1 MKVLSTGR
9 MFAREM
15 IGKSKWFSA
24 WSSADIDDFFAKS
37 ELRSY
42 KKQDLLYRD
51 YQANELIFLVEGSAW
66 ACLQSDQGIVRF
78 GLVRSSIVIGLSQ
91 LLGQTFSDEPC
102 YEFYL
107 AEDALALAI
116 PTAALTE
123 RLMARPV
130 LWQSVAQAAV
140 LYQRHCIKLALLL
153 YAGPTKERLVSAL
166 FQFGASTAIRA
177 NWLSTRGVDIS
188 QEDLAILVQA
198 SRQHV
203 NRALKELEADG
214 VIALSYK
221 RIEIVNPAELER
233 LALARLVVKPLHG

>member
-1 MKVLSTGR
+1 
-9 MFAREM
+9 MFARDL

-42 KKQDLLYRD
+42 KKHDLLYRD
-51 YQANELIFLVEGSAW
+51 YQATELIFLVEGSAW

-78 GLVRSSIVIGLSQ
+78 GLVRPSIVVGLSQ
-91 LLGQTFSDEPC
+91 LLGETFSDEPC

-107 AEDALALAI
+107 AEDSLALAI
-116 PTAALTE
+116 PTSALKE
-123 RLMARPV
+123 RLLARPV
-130 LWQSVAQAAV
+130 LWQSVAKAAI

-166 FQFGASTAIRA
+166 FQFGASVAMRS
-177 NWLSTRGVDIS
+177 NSLSTRGVDIS
-188 QEDLAILVQA
+188 QEDLAILIQA

-203 NRALKELEADG
+203 NRALKELEAEG
-214 VIALSYK
+214 VIALGYK
-221 RIEIVNPAELER
+221 RIEIVNSTELER
-233 LALARLVVKPLHG
+233 LALARLMFKPLQG